1 MASLSLI
8 RPSRTIL
15 LSFSVTSRD
24 STPPCASCYVNNKS
38 KLRASKREMAV
49 IKIFRSRTNLSA
61 KYISLTVHRKKR
73 KEETRQI
80 FFNVRE
86 MFVPRLKIKKPVHK
100 FSEMNSRKYRKNLK
114 NGISRKKRIR
124 VCSFS

>member
-38 KLRASKREMAV
+38 ELRASKREMAM

-86 MFVPRLKIKKPVHK
+86 MFVPRLKIKKRK
-100 FSEMNSRKYRKNLK
+100 FSEMNSQKYRKNLK
-114 NGISRKKRIR
+114 NGISLKKRIC

>member
-1 MASLSLI
+1 M
-8 RPSRTIL
+8 
-15 LSFSVTSRD
+15 
-24 STPPCASCYVNNKS
+24 
-38 KLRASKREMAV
+38 

-80 FFNVRE
+80 FFNIRE
-86 MFVPRLKIKKPVHK
+86 MFVPRLKIKKRK
-100 FSEMNSRKYRKNLK
+100 FSEMNSQKYRKNLK
-114 NGISRKKRIR
+114 NGISLKKRIC

>member
-38 KLRASKREMAV
+38 ELRASKREMAV

-86 MFVPRLKIKKPVHK
+86 MFVPRLKIKKRK
-100 FSEMNSRKYRKNLK
+100 FSEMNSQKYRKNLK

>member
-38 KLRASKREMAV
+38 ELRASKREMAM

-86 MFVPRLKIKKPVHK
+86 MFVPRLKIKKRK
-100 FSEMNSRKYRKNLK
+100 FSEMNSQKYRKNLK